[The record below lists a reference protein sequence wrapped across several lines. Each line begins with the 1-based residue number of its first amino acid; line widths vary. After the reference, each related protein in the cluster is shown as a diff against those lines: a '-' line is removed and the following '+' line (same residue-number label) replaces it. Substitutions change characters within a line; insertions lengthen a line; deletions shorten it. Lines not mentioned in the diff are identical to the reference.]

1 MYHLYILQNN
11 KLLKIYMIATEE
23 DMVMVEGDMVALFA
37 ADSTRTSGQH
47 KGFNINLKDTFY
59 QISC

>member
-1 MYHLYILQNN
+1 
-11 KLLKIYMIATEE
+11 MIATEE